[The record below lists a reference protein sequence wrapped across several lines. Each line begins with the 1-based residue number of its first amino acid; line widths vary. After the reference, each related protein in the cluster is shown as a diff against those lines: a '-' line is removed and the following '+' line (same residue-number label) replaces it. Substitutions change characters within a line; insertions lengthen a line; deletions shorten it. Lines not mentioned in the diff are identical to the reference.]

1 MRMALEAVLPF
12 VAPRRVTPYWPT
24 RGWPALMTMALLV
37 VARAMLPVVRKPL
50 TGVAPA
56 LAAP

>member
-1 MRMALEAVLPF
+1 
-12 VAPRRVTPYWPT
+12 
-24 RGWPALMTMALLV
+24 MTMALLV

-56 LAAP
+56 VAAPYVLSIVMTPGIVGREPALSTAPLANML